1 MNTRE
6 IIGNYILDLK
16 GESMKTLLIS
26 ALFAVSVV
34 TSAQD
39 TASNLG
45 ATVQS
50 ALTKYPAVL
59 VCTEGVYP
67 CVGGPWLAVTQKE
80 KQESEQSVV
89 ERFEATTGLKV
100 VHSIDNETR
109 IGRTTTSF

>member
-1 MNTRE
+1 
-6 IIGNYILDLK
+6 
-16 GESMKTLLIS
+16 MKTLLII

-45 ATVQS
+45 ARVQS

-59 VCTEGVYP
+59 VCTEGIYP
-67 CVGGPWLAVTQKE
+67 CVGGPWAVTQKE

-89 ERFEATTGLKV
+89 ERFEATTGFKV
-100 VHSIDNETR
+100 VHVSLP
-109 IGRTTTSF
+109 